1 MRELIAVAAF
11 AALVTSTEAQQA
23 RPQGQPPRPP
33 APGAQPRS
41 PAPPAPPPIF
51 PCRTAEEVCF
61 LAVVTGKSQVAVLFT
76 NAEKAEGIDAKPV
89 EVLTGDAPGAGG
101 TLLDLAQHM
110 GRIVMLTGAYD
121 AQAGVTKAELV
132 EVASPLVSLI
142 VKAQIGG
149 EEEPPPQAGKPQPQ
163 QRPRR

>member
-1 MRELIAVAAF
+1 MRELIAVAAL
-11 AALVTSTEAQQA
+11 AALITSAEAQQA
-23 RPQGQPPRPP
+23 RPQGQPPKPP
-33 APGAQPRS
+33 AQSAQPR
-41 PAPPAPPPIF
+41 APAPPPLAIF

-89 EVLTGDAPGAGG
+89 EVLTGDSPGAGG
-101 TLLDLAQHM
+101 APLDLTQHM

-132 EVASPLVSLI
+132 EVASPLVSLV

-149 EEEPPPQAGKPQPQ
+149 DEEPPPPAGKPPPQ

>member
-1 MRELIAVAAF
+1 MRELIAVAAL
-11 AALVTSTEAQQA
+11 AALITSAAAQQA
-23 RPQGQPPRPP
+23 RPPGQSPKPP
-33 APGAQPRS
+33 AQSQPR
-41 PAPPAPPPIF
+41 APAPPPLAIF

-76 NAEKAEGIDAKPV
+76 NADKAEGIDAKPV
-89 EVLTGDAPGAGG
+89 EVSTGDSPGAGG
-101 TLLDLAQHM
+101 TPLDLTQHV

-132 EVASPLVSLI
+132 EVASPLVSLV

-149 EEEPPPQAGKPQPQ
+149 DEEPPPPAGKPPPQ
-163 QRPRR
+163 QKPRR